1 MVGTEQPVPV
11 YVVDAVR
18 TPIGRAGKGAL
29 VGVRPDDLAALAI
42 RSLLARSAVPAEAI
56 DDHLLG
62 CGYPEREQGYN
73 LARRAGLLAGLP
85 VTVPGATVSRFCASS
100 LQAVRAAFHAIR
112 SGESDL
118 QLVSGV
124 ESISRVGRTLRP
136 EDQHSDLDGK
146 RFPDVYVPMGITA
159 ENVAQRYRVSRAEM
173 DALALRSH
181 RRAVAAR
188 RAGAL
193 EREIVPVAGVLDADE
208 GPRPDTSAAA
218 LAALAPA
225 FREDGRVTA
234 GNSCPLSDG
243 AAAVLVAG
251 EPAVRRYSLRPRA
264 RILASSVSGVEPEL
278 MGVGPIEAV
287 RRVLAATGTAITDI
301 DVVELNEAF
310 AAQVIAVCR
319 ELGIDLDTQLNPHG
333 GAIALGHPFGMTGAR
348 LVGALL
354 GDLAERDGQL
364 GLATLCVG
372 GGQGMALLVE
382 RLR

>member
-1 MVGTEQPVPV
+1 MPDVF
-11 YVVDAVR
+11 VVDAVR
-18 TPIGRAGKGAL
+18 TPIGRAAKGSL

-42 RSLLARSAVPAEAI
+42 RALVERTGIPGDAI
-56 DDHLLG
+56 DDHQLG

-85 VTVPGATVSRFCASS
+85 VSVPGATVSRFCASS

-112 SGESDL
+112 SGESDV

-136 EDQHSDLDGK
+136 EDRHPDLCGDQL
-146 RFPDVYVPMGITA
+146 PDVYVPMGITA
-159 ENVAQRYRVSRAEM
+159 ENVAGKYGVDRGDM

-181 RRAVAAR
+181 RQAVAAR
-188 RAGAL
+188 EAGIL
-193 EREIVPVAGVLDADE
+193 DREIVPVDGVLTADE
-208 GPRPDTSAAA
+208 GPRADTSTTA
-218 LAALAPA
+218 LAALRPA
-225 FREDGRVTA
+225 FTQDGSVTA

-243 AAAVLVAG
+243 AAAVLLAG
-251 EPAVRRYSLRPRA
+251 EGAVRRFGLRPRA
-264 RILASSVSGVEPEL
+264 RILATAVSAVAPEM
-278 MGVGPIEAV
+278 MGVGPIDAV
-287 RRVLAATGTAITDI
+287 RRVLAATGMTVGDL

-319 ELGIDLDTQLNPHG
+319 EVGIDMDRQLNPHG

-348 LVGALL
+348 LVGAVVN
-354 GDLAERDGQL
+354 DLETLDREM

-372 GGQGMALLVE
+372 GGQGMAIMLQRV
-382 RLR
+382 